1 MSAHELIPVKTIQRP
16 RPVPDP
22 WTEPAPAWHSGG
34 ITTEVLPAKLQVQIK
49 AEIDLM
55 VSKVPPLVV
64 DQGFPATGLCE
75 RQIVKAYD
83 WGEIPFICTRDS
95 GHLERGEE
103 CAPLGPDGRN
113 YLDEPDADEPDDEP
127 ETAPER
133 PRDPDTGR
141 FLPADD
147 AKAPEQTPTE
157 ETP

>member
-1 MSAHELIPVKTIQRP
+1 VSAHELIPVKTIQRP

-55 VSKVPPLVV
+55 VSKVPPLAV

-75 RQIVKAYD
+75 RQINKAYD
-83 WGEIPFICTRDS
+83 WGEIPFICTRDL
-95 GHLERGEE
+95 GHDGD
-103 CAPLGPDGRN
+103 CAPLGPDGHN
-113 YLDEPDADEPDDEP
+113 YLHPKPADPDEADGEP
-127 ETAPER
+127 ETAPDR

-141 FLPADD
+141 FLPADE
-147 AKAPEQTPTE
+147 AKAPDPTPE